1 MGQRAGQVQ
10 LRAVDGEDPVPVPQL
25 ASRLARGLLENRP
38 VDTPEHVGVN
48 LGAGRADRR
57 GRHRLRLW
65 QRDPQPAA
73 LLPQLGQGQGIA
85 LAVGREHQPEDEQH
99 HQQGV
104 EDPLPLLPLPVVLA
118 RHAHH
123 RADDALP
130 QLHEAILGLRLRHQL
145 ARLGQRAWPGRRARP
160 VQQDRAPVGVQRVDV
175 HALGCLGR
183 CRSPGLAPLR
193 HAEELPVGRPVAGRP
208 VVLQVNEG
216 LHQHRPV
223 AVPLLPVLRQLLQ
236 RQPQRLRRQ
245 ELDLLLFFSLFQWIL
260 PNYSMNSSGRCSNW
274 FTTAGE
280 N

>member
-10 LRAVDGEDPVPVPQL
+10 LRAVDGEDPVAVPQL

-57 GRHRLRLW
+57 GRYRLRQR
-65 QRDPQPAA
+65 QRDPQPTA

-85 LAVGREHQPEDEQH
+85 RSVGREHQPEDEQH

-123 RADDALP
+123 RTDDALP

-145 ARLGQRAWPGRRARP
+145 ARLG
-160 VQQDRAPVGVQRVDV
+160 
-175 HALGCLGR
+175 H
-183 CRSPGLAPLR
+183 RSC
-193 HAEELPVGRPVAGRP
+193 VKN
-208 VVLQVNEG
+208 VLQNFFGICGWGCFRIVFTEV
-216 LHQHRPV
+216 HP
-223 AVPLLPVLRQLLQ
+223 
-236 RQPQRLRRQ
+236 PQ
-245 ELDLLLFFSLFQWIL
+245 SLSRCWIA
-260 PNYSMNSSGRCSNW
+260 
-274 FTTAGE
+274 TH
-280 N
+280 